1 MSTKRNIWKE
11 YDLITEQWSP
21 RVVADANGQSVKLAK
36 IENNLVWHSH
46 ENEDEIF
53 LIMKGSVTIQ
63 YRDRDDVVLNEG
75 DIHTVPKGVEH
86 NPLANSECWVML
98 FEPQETAHTGNVKS
112 DKTRSVE
119 EQLASIDS

>member
-1 MSTKRNIWKE
+1 MPVKRNIWEE
-11 YDLITEQWSP
+11 YDKVAQQWSP
-21 RVVADANGQSVKLAK
+21 RVIADANGQSVKLAK
-36 IENNLVWHSH
+36 IENELVWHSH

-63 YRDRDDVVLNEG
+63 YRDREDVVLNEG

-86 NPLANSECWVML
+86 NPLAKGECWVML
-98 FEPQETAHTGNVKS
+98 FEPQETAHTGNVQS

-119 EQLASIDS
+119 EQRASIDV

>member
-11 YDLITEQWSP
+11 FDLITEQWSP

-36 IENNLVWHSH
+36 IENQLVWHSH
-46 ENEDEIF
+46 EKEDEIF

-86 NPLANSECWVML
+86 NPLASGECWVML
-98 FEPQETAHTGNVKS
+98 FEPKETAHTGNVQS

-119 EQLASIDS
+119 EQRASIDA

>member
-11 YDLITEQWSP
+11 YDTITEQWSP
-21 RVVADANGQSVKLAK
+21 RVVADANGQSVKIAK
-36 IENNLVWHSH
+36 IENDLVWHSH
-46 ENEDEIF
+46 ENEDEVF

-63 YRDRDDVVLNEG
+63 YRDRDDVILNEG

-86 NPLANSECWVML
+86 NPLAAEECWVML
-98 FEPQETAHTGNVKS
+98 FEPQETAHTGNVQS

-119 EQLASIDS
+119 EQRASIDS